1 MILSSQLFIALLA
14 ATPAFAAQAQGRPL
28 PDQDQDK
35 GVPPTTIQVKAR
47 TNAGDLAYD
56 WVFEYQKLLQGYLP
70 TRAGMVDF
78 SWRITFTELNLTEQD
93 AWAPRGWA
101 VALVGKGF
109 EQDVPVARGGYFLL
123 PALPLGRRGS
133 TIMFREQSMPG
144 HIGAAWRLRIG
155 ADQRLSHAGFKQAM
169 DEIRA
174 VQDAIPLRYAG
185 LEQVRT
191 SRYDALKACFL
202 DAGGTVLLGGRPVAD
217 ARVGN
222 CVLLKFDPAGAADG
236 DAIEFKGAL
245 DVVTVVESADYLH
258 YVDLPALDGV
268 RRAAH
273 DAGGAPEATPDTA
286 PTKLSH
292 LSYAWNFKRQ
302 LRLQGG
308 VPAQERLVNFVWRIA
323 FEGLSEPEQDAWT
336 PRGWALAL
344 AGKGFSRA
352 VPVARGGYFL
362 LPTLP
367 VGLQEASLVF
377 RDQGRTS
384 RIGAAFV
391 VRLREGPRP
400 YLYYGEIRDAMNAV
414 RKMQDAIPDEHA
426 ELATLRAARYDGLKA
441 CFRDAGGVVFVGDM
455 PTADATVGNC
465 RILRFDPA
473 RRGNEKI
480 EFVGQTDAVTV
491 VDTARYLPSKS

>member
-109 EQDVPVARGGYFLL
+109 EQD
-123 PALPLGRRGS
+123 
-133 TIMFREQSMPG
+133 
-144 HIGAAWRLRIG
+144 
-155 ADQRLSHAGFKQAM
+155 
-169 DEIRA
+169 
-174 VQDAIPLRYAG
+174 
-185 LEQVRT
+185 
-191 SRYDALKACFL
+191 
-202 DAGGTVLLGGRPVAD
+202 
-217 ARVGN
+217 
-222 CVLLKFDPAGAADG
+222 
-236 DAIEFKGAL
+236 
-245 DVVTVVESADYLH
+245 
-258 YVDLPALDGV
+258 
-268 RRAAH
+268 
-273 DAGGAPEATPDTA
+273 
-286 PTKLSH
+286 
-292 LSYAWNFKRQ
+292 
-302 LRLQGG
+302 
-308 VPAQERLVNFVWRIA
+308 
-323 FEGLSEPEQDAWT
+323 
-336 PRGWALAL
+336 
-344 AGKGFSRA
+344 

-480 EFVGQTDAVTV
+480 EFVGQPDAVTV